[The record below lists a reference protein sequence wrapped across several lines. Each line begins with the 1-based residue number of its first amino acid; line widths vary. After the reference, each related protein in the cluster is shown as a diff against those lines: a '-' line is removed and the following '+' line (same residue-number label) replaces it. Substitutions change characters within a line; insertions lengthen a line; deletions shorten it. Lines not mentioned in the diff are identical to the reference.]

1 MCKSLLYRQA
11 SCLEMFRSDTMKKGE
26 FEAKSILEKLGVQ
39 FDESYYDDNSRN
51 SMADFKYKNGRFL
64 EVTHTRHIV

>member
-11 SCLEMFRSDTMKKGE
+11 SCLEMFRGDTMKKGE

-51 SMADFKYKNGRFL
+51 SMADFK
-64 EVTHTRHIV
+64 